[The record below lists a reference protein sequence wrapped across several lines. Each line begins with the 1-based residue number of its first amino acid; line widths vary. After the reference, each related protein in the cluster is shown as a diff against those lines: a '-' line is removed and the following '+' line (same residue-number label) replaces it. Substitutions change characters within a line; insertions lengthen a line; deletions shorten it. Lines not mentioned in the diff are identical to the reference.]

1 MNKKY
6 FMNLAL
12 GTFIVPVLLSS
23 CATIISGSSP
33 KITLDGNLGEP
44 VTITTEKQVYRNV
57 TLPYVVRVNRHHI
70 NGQRIH
76 IQSEEQ
82 QYPDVVLRKAHNPW
96 FWGNLIWLTG
106 APIGWAVDLA
116 TNCVS
121 KPSQNRYYVQGQ
133 ARKVYAIT
141 AGGENLSALTKIT
154 DDDERC
160 TMPSGGDNGKDLF
173 YLKRSRDGSNV
184 YSNIF
189 KKDNPLASASSEK
202 TSGKNRHAHPSYCEA
217 IDKIVF
223 RFSTEGNASSDIFMM
238 SASQGKALTQVTD
251 SRDEWEDNPTFS
263 PDGVYI
269 AYDKSP
275 SGVNM
280 RNTEVW
286 LKNRETGENTLL
298 GKGAQP
304 SFSPDGKRIAY
315 IKYTGTDAN
324 IFIMSIDGEN
334 QIQVTD
340 SKKGYAQNPK
350 WSPDGK
356 YLIFSATKDN
366 KNADIFVVRTDGEM
380 LTQLTTN
387 ESTDAQPYWSKDG
400 FIYFTSDRGG
410 KEGNFQIW
418 RFKY

>member
-1 MNKKY
+1 MKKKKLLR
-6 FMNLAL
+6 LAC
-12 GTFIVPVLLSS
+12 GAFIMPMLFSS
-23 CATIISGSSP
+23 CATVLSGGSP

-44 VTITTEKQVYRNV
+44 VTITTEKQIYENV
-57 TLPYVVRVNRHHI
+57 NLPYVVRVNRHHL

-76 IQSEEQ
+76 IQSENQ
-82 QYPDVVLRKAHNPW
+82 QYPDVVLKKSVNPW
-96 FWGNLIWLTG
+96 TFLNVLSGIV
-106 APIGWAVDLA
+106 IGWPIDLA

-121 KPSQNRYYVQGQ
+121 KPAQNRYFVQGK
-133 ARKVYAIT
+133 ARKTYAIT

-154 DDDERC
+154 DEDERC

-173 YLKRSRDGSNV
+173 YLKRSRDGQYV
-184 YSNIF
+184 FSNIF

-223 RFSTEGNASSDIFMM
+223 RFSTDGNSSSDIFMM
-238 SASQGKALTQVTD
+238 SASQGKALTQITD
-251 SRDEWEDNPTFS
+251 TRDEWEDNPTFS
-263 PDGVYI
+263 PDGLYI

-304 SFSPDGKRIAY
+304 SFSPDGKKIAY
-315 IKYTGTDAN
+315 IKYTGTEAN
-324 IFIMSIDGEN
+324 IFIMGIDGEN
-334 QIQVTD
+334 QVQVSD

-356 YLIFSATKDN
+356 YIIFSASKDN
-366 KNADIFVVRTDGEM
+366 KNPDIFVIRTDGEM

>member
-1 MNKKY
+1 MKKTKLLR
-6 FMNLAL
+6 FAC
-12 GTFIVPVLLSS
+12 GAFITPMLFSS
-23 CATIISGSSP
+23 CATIFSGGSP

-44 VTITTEKQVYRNV
+44 VTITTEKQVYKNV
-57 TLPYVVRVNRHHI
+57 TLPYIVQVNRHHL

-76 IQSEEQ
+76 IQSEDQ
-82 QYPDVVLRKAHNPW
+82 QYPDVVLSKSVNA
-96 FWGNLIWLTG
+96 LTFLN
-106 APIGWAVDLA
+106 IFNYLVGWPVDLA

-121 KPSQNRYYVQGQ
+121 KPAQSRYYVEGK
-133 ARKVYAIT
+133 AHKVYAIT

-154 DDDERC
+154 DDDDRC
-160 TMPSGGDNGKDLF
+160 TMPSGGDNGKNLF
-173 YLKRSRDGSNV
+173 FLKRSRDGGNV
-184 YSNIF
+184 YSNVF
-189 KKDNPLASASSEK
+189 KKDNPLATASSEK

-223 RFSTEGNASSDIFMM
+223 RFSTEGNSSSDIYMM

-251 SRDEWEDNPTFS
+251 SRGDWEDNPTFS
-263 PDGVYI
+263 PNGTYI

-280 RNTEVW
+280 RDTEVW

-304 SFSPDGKRIAY
+304 SFSPDGKKIAY

-324 IFIMSIDGEN
+324 IYIMGIDGEN
-334 QIQVTD
+334 QVQITD

-350 WSPDGK
+350 WSPDGN
-356 YLIFSATKDN
+356 YLIFSSSKDG
-366 KNADIFVVRTDGEM
+366 KNPDIFVIRTDGEM

>member
-1 MNKKY
+1 M
-6 FMNLAL
+6 F
-12 GTFIVPVLLSS
+12 
-23 CATIISGSSP
+23 SGGSP

-57 TLPYVVRVNRHHI
+57 TLPHVVQVNRHHL

-76 IQSEEQ
+76 IQSEDQ
-82 QYPDVVLRKAHNPW
+82 QYPDVVLRKSINP
-96 FWGNLIWLTG
+96 LTFLN
-106 APIGWAVDLA
+106 IFNYLVGWPVDLA

-121 KPSQNRYYVQGQ
+121 KPAQSRYYVQGKEY
-133 ARKVYAIT
+133 KVYAIT

-154 DDDERC
+154 DDDNRC
-160 TMPSGGDNGKDLF
+160 TMPSGGDNGKNLF
-173 YLKRSRDGSNV
+173 YLKRSHDGANV

-189 KKDNPLASASSEK
+189 KKDNPLATASSEK

-223 RFSTEGNASSDIFMM
+223 RFSTEGNSSSDIYMM

-251 SRDEWEDNPTFS
+251 SRGDWEDNPTFS
-263 PDGVYI
+263 HNGTYI

-280 RNTEVW
+280 RDTEVW

-304 SFSPDGKRIAY
+304 SFSPDGKKIAY

-324 IFIMSIDGEN
+324 IYIMGIDGEN
-334 QIQVTD
+334 QVQITD
-340 SKKGYAQNPK
+340 SKKGYAQDPK
-350 WSPDGK
+350 WSPDGN
-356 YLIFSATKDN
+356 YLIFSASKDG
-366 KNADIFVVRTDGEM
+366 KNPDIYVIRTDGEM